1 MKNSLEGHSLH
12 REDLL
17 SGGSSLLN
25 DDDDDDAAEDSS
37 TAVSLPSGVRITRS
51 RLDSCGL
58 VSAMGHQL
66 GMETL

>member
-1 MKNSLEGHSLH
+1 MKNSLEGHSRH
-12 REDLL
+12 HEDLL
-17 SGGSSLLN
+17 SGGSSLL
-25 DDDDDDAAEDSS
+25 DDDDDAAEDSS